1 MTILSECETIPA
13 RERAGEYV
21 MLRLRT
27 TQGISPE
34 EYEKNYLMPFEPLLS
49 AITPLAEKG
58 LFVQTDGRWVLTPK
72 GFLVSNQIIGRL
84 QEAQEQS
91 EPLAKKR

>member
-1 MTILSECETIPA
+1 
-13 RERAGEYV
+13 

-27 TQGISPE
+27 TRGISQA
-34 EYEKNYLMPFEPLLS
+34 EYEKDYLMPFEPLLDVIQPM
-49 AITPLAEKG
+49 AQRG
-58 LFVQTDGRWVLTPK
+58 LFLFENGRWILTPT

-84 QEAQEQS
+84 QEAQERS